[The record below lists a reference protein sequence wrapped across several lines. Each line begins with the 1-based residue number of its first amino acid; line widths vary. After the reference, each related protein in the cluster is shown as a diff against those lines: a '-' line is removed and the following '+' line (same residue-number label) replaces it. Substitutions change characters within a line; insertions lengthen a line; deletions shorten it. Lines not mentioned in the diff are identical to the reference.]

1 MTHSGS
7 ARRFGTVA
15 LTLEPPLA
23 WLTLSRPKKLNAL
36 DHETL
41 EGIAAA
47 AAAIDGEPG
56 IAAAIIEGEGSDFSA
71 GADVRAALTRSAE
84 DRMGAIRDGAE
95 AGRTAMAA
103 VRGMRAVT
111 IALVH
116 GRAIGG
122 AMVLA
127 AACDLR
133 VATEDA
139 VFWLPEV
146 DLGIPVGWGGVPI
159 LVAELGVSLARDLVL
174 TCRRLSAPEAHR
186 AGFISRLVAPEE
198 GRDAARQL
206 GMLVAPKPAGAITRS
221 KQQFRDTLA
230 GSSSGAADADL
241 IVAALVQSGPT
252 GLAR

>member
-1 MTHSGS
+1 MRHPDAQIPLQALGDE
-7 ARRFGTVA
+7 GPVA
-15 LTLEPPLA
+15 GRGLPLDAEENDPPRLRA
-23 WLTLSRPKKLNAL
+23 QVRDKGGAVELRQ
-36 DHETL
+36 
-41 EGIAAA
+41 GR
-47 AAAIDGEPG
+47 
-56 IAAAIIEGEGSDFSA
+56 FSA
-71 GADVRAALTRSAE
+71 GADVRSALTGSAE
-84 DRMGAIRDGAE
+84 ERIGAIRDGAE
-95 AGRTAMAA
+95 AGRAAMTA
-103 VRGMRAVT
+103 VREMRPVT

-159 LVAELGVSLARDLVL
+159 LVAELGASLARDLVL

-206 GMLVAPKPAGAITRS
+206 GLLVASKPAGATARS
-221 KQQFRDTLA
+221 KQQFRAALA
-230 GSSSGAADADL
+230 GSSSGAADAEL
-241 IVAALVQSGPT
+241 IVAALIESGRT
-252 GLAR
+252 GITD

>member
-1 MTHSGS
+1 MNNTGS
-7 ARRFGTVA
+7 TRRFGTVA

-23 WLTLSRPKKLNAL
+23 WLTLSRPNKLNAL
-36 DHETL
+36 DRETL

-56 IAAAIIEGEGSDFSA
+56 IAAAIIDGEGSDFSA
-71 GADVRAALTRSAE
+71 GADVRSALTGSAE
-84 DRMGAIRDGAE
+84 ERIGAIRDGAE
-95 AGRTAMAA
+95 AGRAAMTA
-103 VRGMRAVT
+103 VREMRPVT

-159 LVAELGVSLARDLVL
+159 LVAELGASLARDLVL

-206 GMLVAPKPAGAITRS
+206 GLLVASKPAGATARS
-221 KQQFRDTLA
+221 KQQFRAALA
-230 GSSSGAADADL
+230 GSSSGAADAEL
-241 IVAALVQSGPT
+241 IVAALIESGRT
-252 GLAR
+252 GITD